1 MCPRTNAKHLLHGF
15 CRNETRKKE
24 GLLNGKDQKWF
35 RSSVGSLLY
44 LVKLSRPDIA
54 NSVRELSKVMDLAN
68 YGQKKEL
75 NRLLNF
81 FYHGGIKGLKMK
93 PTEETIWEIEAFSD
107 SGFAGDK
114 NGRRSVTGFV
124 ILVCNTPIS

>member
-1 MCPRTNAKHLLHGF
+1 MGKHEINIFQKRIHESLKDLIEPNCSTDKFKTPSSPGF
-15 CRNETRKKE
+15 AVIRQEKKE

-68 YGQKKEL
+68 
-75 NRLLNF
+75 LL
-81 FYHGGIKGLKMK
+81 
-93 PTEETIWEIEAFSD
+93 
-107 SGFAGDK
+107 
-114 NGRRSVTGFV
+114 
-124 ILVCNTPIS
+124 